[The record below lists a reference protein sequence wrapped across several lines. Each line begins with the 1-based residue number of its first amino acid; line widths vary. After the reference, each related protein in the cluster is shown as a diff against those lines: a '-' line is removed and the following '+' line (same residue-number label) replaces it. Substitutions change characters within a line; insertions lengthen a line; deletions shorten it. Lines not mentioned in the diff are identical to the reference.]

1 MMAARTFDT
10 YIPNSDEAMV
20 TFLNSISDGRVL
32 CFAIL
37 VRPLHTSSCSMFTFC
52 SLQDEGTFS
61 LGDNARSALKALGSR
76 IACRFAGRGK
86 A

>member
-1 MMAARTFDT
+1 MAARVFDT

-37 VRPLHTSSCSMFTFC
+37 VSPLLAPYCSMFTVMFYRMKEL
-52 SLQDEGTFS
+52 SHWVTMPEVL
-61 LGDNARSALKALGSR
+61 
-76 IACRFAGRGK
+76 
-86 A
+86 